1 MDLVAFVILA
11 ALVEFFVF
19 GALVGR
25 ARGQYDV
32 KAPAITGH
40 PIFERYFRVHQNTME
55 QLVMF
60 VPSMWFF
67 GQYVSATLAALLG
80 IVFIIGRVVYLRGY
94 VEEPSKRETGVII
107 GFAALGILML
117 GAAIG
122 ALLAWIS

>member
-1 MDLVAFVILA
+1 MHLVAFVIVA
-11 ALVEFFVF
+11 ALIEFFIF

-25 ARGQYDV
+25 ARGQYKV
-32 KAPAITGH
+32 AAPAITGD

-60 VPSMWFF
+60 VPAMWFF
-67 GQYVSATLAALLG
+67 GVYVSPTWAALLG
-80 IVFIIGRVVYLRGY
+80 VVFIIGRVVYLRGY

-107 GFAALGILML
+107 GAVALVILLL

-122 ALLAWIS
+122 ALVAWL

>member
-1 MDLVAFVILA
+1 MDLVAFVIVLA
-11 ALVEFFVF
+11 LIEFFVF

-25 ARGQYDV
+25 ARGQYGV
-32 KAPAITGH
+32 QAPATTGH

-60 VPSMWFF
+60 VPSIWFF
-67 GQYVSATLAALLG
+67 GQYVGPRLAALLG
-80 IVFIIGRVVYLRGY
+80 LIFIIGRIVYLRGY

-122 ALLAWIS
+122 ALVAWL